1 MSRIP
6 DHIIDQVREQA
17 NIVQIIGEHVQLKK
31 AGRNYLGLCPF
42 HNERTPSFNVNAER
56 GMFKCFGCG
65 KGGNVITFL
74 QEHQHLSFP
83 DAVRQLATRLNIVI
97 PEETIDDPTGMQA
110 RREEARAALRE
121 AARLYTDILHSSDGA
136 PARRFLS
143 SRGFDDRTI
152 EAFGIGA
159 APAAWDATMKHLLAN
174 GFTDQH
180 LDDAG
185 LVVRTDEGK
194 VYDRFRGRLMFPIR
208 DDAGRVVGFSAR
220 VITATSDAPKYINS
234 PQTIVYDKSRVLYG
248 LDLAKRA
255 IMQARSAYVVEGQA
269 DVIAMHQA
277 GFTATVA
284 SSGTALTPEQLRS
297 LTRYADRVVLVF
309 DADAAGQKAMSR
321 GIEIA
326 LQAGLDVQCVVLPEG
341 EDPDSMIQQHGTEAM
356 QELLDAA
363 LPWMTYQMERFRL
376 MGDLEDAVRKA
387 QAVRTML
394 GWIGGIPDELR
405 RPFLI
410 QELAT
415 AFELDASLLTPIV
428 PTPIAPTTPQP
439 TTQSAVQRQTQPA
452 APQPQVLQL
461 LPSELELLRI
471 ALAVDHGLA
480 LMVHQFDM
488 TAESFATARGQSL
501 FHHILLAEHETHS
514 IIDYI
519 QAHPTLPQQ
528 DKDLLQSIS
537 SSVVVLSTKWK
548 EFDVDLPTH
557 NTARSIADALL
568 SIAIHR
574 KTEEMQT
581 LLTAEGSAE
590 GDARLDLQRKMHAVA
605 TVIEEL
611 RKRRYSP
618 SSNSTPDLTWLDVNS
633 TSAS

>member
-97 PEETIDDPTGMQA
+97 PEETIDDPTGLQA

-121 AARLYTDILHSSDGA
+121 AARLFTDILHSSDGA

-143 SRGFDDRTI
+143 SRGFEDRTI
-152 EAFGIGA
+152 EVFGIGA
-159 APAAWDATMKHLLAN
+159 SPAAWDATMKHLLAN

-185 LVVRTDEGK
+185 LVVRTDDGK

-220 VITATSDAPKYINS
+220 VITAASDAPKYINS

-255 IMQARSAYVVEGQA
+255 IMQGRTAHIVEGQA

-277 GFTATVA
+277 GFTSTVA
-284 SSGTALTPEQLRS
+284 SSGTALTPDQLRS
-297 LTRYADRVVLVF
+297 LKRYADRVVLVF
-309 DADAAGQKAMSR
+309 DADAAGQKAMTR
-321 GIEIA
+321 GIELA
-326 LQAGLDVQCVVLPEG
+326 LHAGMDVQCVVLPEG
-341 EDPDSMIQQHGTEAM
+341 EDPDSMIQRHGAEAM
-356 QELLDAA
+356 GQLLQSA
-363 LPWMTYQMERFRL
+363 LPWMTFQIDRYRRL
-376 MGDLEDAVRKA
+376 GDLDDAVRKA
-387 QAVRTML
+387 DAVRTML
-394 GWIGGIPDELR
+394 GWIGGIPDALR
-405 RPFLI
+405 RPFLM
-410 QELAT
+410 QELAA
-415 AFELDASLLTPIV
+415 AFEIDPSVLTGLAPAPAV
-428 PTPIAPTTPQP
+428 PERRPALQP
-439 TTQSAVQRQTQPA
+439 TQPEQTAQPE
-452 APQPQVLQL
+452 L
-461 LPSELELLRI
+461 LPQEYELLRI
-471 ALAVDHGLA
+471 ALTVEHGLA
-480 LMVHQFDM
+480 LMVHQFEM
-488 TAESFATARGQSL
+488 TAESFATPRGQQL
-501 FHHILLAEHETHS
+501 FHHILLAEHETHN

-519 QAHPTLPQQ
+519 HAHPTLPQH

-548 EFDVDLPTH
+548 DFDVDLPTH
-557 NTARSIADALL
+557 NSARSIADALL

-574 KTEEMQT
+574 KKIEMDA
-581 LLTAEGSAE
+581 LIAAVDSAE
-590 GDARLDLQRKMHAVA
+590 GDARLELQRTMHAVA
-605 TVIEEL
+605 TTIEEL

-618 SSNSTPDLTWLDVNS
+618 SSNSTPDLSWLDVNS

>member
-1 MSRIP
+1 
-6 DHIIDQVREQA
+6 
-17 NIVQIIGEHVQLKK
+17 
-31 AGRNYLGLCPF
+31 
-42 HNERTPSFNVNAER
+42 
-56 GMFKCFGCG
+56 
-65 KGGNVITFL
+65 
-74 QEHQHLSFP
+74 
-83 DAVRQLATRLNIVI
+83 
-97 PEETIDDPTGMQA
+97 
-110 RREEARAALRE
+110 
-121 AARLYTDILHSSDGA
+121 
-136 PARRFLS
+136 
-143 SRGFDDRTI
+143 
-152 EAFGIGA
+152 
-159 APAAWDATMKHLLAN
+159 MKHLLAN

-321 GIEIA
+321 GIETA

-415 AFELDASLLTPIV
+415 SFELDASLLTPIV
-428 PTPIAPTTPQP
+428 PTPIVPTTAQP
-439 TTQSAVQRQTQPA
+439 TRHTVVQRQTQPA
-452 APQPQVLQL
+452 ALQPQVLQL
-461 LPSELELLRI
+461 LHSELELLRI

-480 LMVHQFDM
+480 LMVNQFDM

-618 SSNSTPDLTWLDVNS
+618 SSNSTPDLKFWRGNQGNFEQLGILLGINRDRTQPGRKYDPRSSRNTGEIPRRAFGETTGAEAAAALDLPQVIFGDRIPKRFHVGALLARANDDS
-633 TSAS
+633 GEFRIIEFGLDDKRRFLFPVRIRKTFEVFQNFTESILGKH